1 MIYRYRTGTERNRN
15 EPVPNHDTVPFRV
28 PVQCIPSRPEYYR
41 TGTIPER
48 YRYNPFR
55 CPALGGG
62 VGGEENIYLL
72 CKKLCDDGLADPD
85 GSDLFIPLW
94 HQKASQR
101 AEGVIL
107 WDYHVIC
114 VQKKRNENSS
124 SLVWD
129 LDSSLPFPSPLGT
142 YVTDSIRPSIQ
153 IFSEFKR
160 FFRVVHAPIFL
171 RHFASDRRHMKD
183 SAGNWIAEPPSHEAI
198 VAEDGAVHNLNEYI
212 TVSPDDVVKNV
223 EADTVN
229 VVFSEKLGV
238 VIGEDDL
245 LGFFS
250 LIS

>member
-1 MIYRYRTGTERNRN
+1 MSTSNLELEVSSSLTA
-15 EPVPNHDTVPFRV
+15 PSLQVPTFHHTP
-28 PVQCIPSRPEYYR
+28 YYWY
-41 TGTIPER
+41 ILSLSLSLC
-48 YRYNPFR
+48 FF
-55 CPALGGG
+55 GGG
-62 VGGEENIYLL
+62 E
-72 CKKLCDDGLADPD
+72 
-85 GSDLFIPLW
+85 IPLW

-142 YVTDSIRPSIQ
+142 YVADSIRPSIQ

-198 VAEDGAVHNLNEYI
+198 VAEGKC
-212 TVSPDDVVKNV
+212 TK
-223 EADTVN
+223 
-229 VVFSEKLGV
+229 
-238 VIGEDDL
+238 
-245 LGFFS
+245 
-250 LIS
+250 